1 MCPFDNEG
9 MNDKESRELRRI
21 ARARLTAALARE
33 TTLITSLVTMIIS
46 RIDDSSVRVM
56 SADALWSR
64 VMGHANLREPRNTI
78 DRQTGA
84 FPEMISQVLSA
95 RQRVEREQL
104 GRLRRAKAPQE
115 FGRRYGNA
123 RISRGVF
130 VTA

>member
-9 MNDKESRELRRI
+9 KNGKESRELRRI

-33 TTLITSLVTMIIS
+33 ATMLATLVNAVVS
-46 RIDDSSVRVM
+46 RIDEKVVREM

-64 VMGHANLREPRNTI
+64 LLGSSNLTQTKNEI
-78 DRQTGA
+78 DNQTGA
-84 FPEMISQVLSA
+84 YPELLGQVLAA

-115 FGRRYGNA
+115 HARRFGNTRLSG
-123 RISRGVF
+123 GVYA
-130 VTA
+130 TI